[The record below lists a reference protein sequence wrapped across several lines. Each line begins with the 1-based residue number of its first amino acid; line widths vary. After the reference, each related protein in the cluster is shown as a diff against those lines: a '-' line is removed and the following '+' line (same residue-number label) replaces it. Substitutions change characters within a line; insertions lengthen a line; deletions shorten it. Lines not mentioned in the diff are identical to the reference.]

1 MLNNKVGDNM
11 KEVYKFLE
19 REKKIYFQII
29 ESCTNSKDK
38 DLVKRATTM
47 IEDIELLQ
55 SHIEDEEKVNKVIKK
70 GKKKDEV

>member
-1 MLNNKVGDNM
+1 M
-11 KEVYKFLE
+11 KEAYKFLE
-19 REKKIYFQII
+19 REKKIYFQVI

-38 DLVKRATTM
+38 DLVKRARTM

-55 SHIEDEEKVNKVIKK
+55 SHLEGFEVEEKVNKIIKK